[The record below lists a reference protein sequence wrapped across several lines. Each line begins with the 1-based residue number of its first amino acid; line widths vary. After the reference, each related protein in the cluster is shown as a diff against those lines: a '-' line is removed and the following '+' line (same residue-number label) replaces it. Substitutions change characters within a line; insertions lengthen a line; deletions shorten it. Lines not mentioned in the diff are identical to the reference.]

1 MLVVRAAASLQV
13 MSFTARTHS
22 IDGLRQEVDVNRR
35 HTIVT
40 DEPRA
45 LGGTDTGPAPH
56 ELMPAMIAAC
66 VSTTLALY
74 AKRHGWLLE
83 GLSVDVNY
91 DADVSP
97 RHVEL
102 AIHLPSGLSAEQQ
115 TRLRRVAAGCPVRR
129 ALEAGFMFDEQI
141 VVELPA
147 AA

>member
-1 MLVVRAAASLQV
+1 
-13 MSFTARTHS
+13 MSFTASAHS
-22 IDGLRQEVDVNRR
+22 IGGGLRQEVEVNRR

-45 LGGTDTGPAPH
+45 LGGTDAGPAPH

-74 AKRHGWLLE
+74 AKRHGWQVE
-83 GLSVDVNY
+83 GLSVDVTY

-102 AIHLPSGLSAEQQ
+102 TTHLPSGLTAEQV
-115 TRLRRVAAGCPVRR
+115 TRLERVAATCPVRR
-129 ALEAGFMFDEQI
+129 AFEAGFAFDEHI
-141 VVELPA
+141 ASRLPA